1 MKTYLIIW
9 FGQLVSRIG
18 TAMTRFALIVW
29 AYEQAGEGG
38 NPATA
43 VALIGFFAFLP
54 LITISPLAGVWV
66 DRLPRRTVMLLADGG
81 AGLMTLSLLALH
93 GVGELA
99 LWHLYVAEFL
109 TGVFET
115 FQAPAY
121 TAASTLLL
129 PKEHYARGSG
139 LRALAQNGAQVLAP
153 ILAGVLF
160 YAGGLA
166 GVMLADLAT
175 FSVALAT
182 LLSVS
187 IPEVTRNDRASRAAT
202 GGFFSELW
210 FGFRYVWQRP
220 GLAGMTF
227 AFTGMNFIATLTYFS
242 LLPVMI
248 LARSGGNELA
258 LAAVQ
263 TALGLGGVAGA
274 ILVSLWGGPRRRIH
288 GVLLCAA
295 LSFLLGDL
303 VLAVGRAVPFWVIGV
318 AVGALFVPI
327 IGASND
333 SIWQEKVHPAWQGRV
348 FTAKNTLGQALVPLG
363 YLLAGGLAD
372 HWFEPAMQVGGSLA
386 GSFGWLV
393 GAGPGAGIA
402 LMFVATS
409 LAGAAF
415 TLGFYLIPAVRN
427 VEETPAD
434 TELEVAPQPVVAPA

>member
-29 AYEQAGEGG
+29 AYERASQEG
-38 NPATA
+38 NTATA

-54 LITISPLAGVWV
+54 LITVGPLAGVWV
-66 DRLPRRTVMLLADGG
+66 DRLPRRMVMLVADGA

-93 GVGELA
+93 GAGELA
-99 LWHLYVAEFL
+99 IWHIYVAEFL

-153 ILAGVLF
+153 ILAGLLF
-160 YAGGLA
+160 YAGGLT
-166 GVMLADLAT
+166 GVLLVDLAT
-175 FSVALAT
+175 FGIALVT

-187 IPEVTRNDRASRAAT
+187 IPEVTRNDPANRAGAE
-202 GGFFSELW
+202 GLFSELW
-210 FGFRYVWQRP
+210 FGFRYIWQRP

-227 AFTGMNFIATLTYFS
+227 AFTGMNFFAALTYFS

-258 LAAVQ
+258 LATVQ
-263 TALGLGGVAGA
+263 TSLGLGGVAGA
-274 ILVSLWGGPRRRIH
+274 VLVSLWGGPRRRIH
-288 GVLLCAA
+288 GVLLAAA

-303 VLAVGRAVPFWVIGV
+303 VLALGATLPFWLFGV

-348 FTAKNTLGQALVPLG
+348 FAAKNTWGQALVPLG
-363 YLLAGGLAD
+363 YILAGELAD
-372 HWFEPAMQVGGSLA
+372 RWFEPAMQVGGSLA
-386 GSFGWLV
+386 GGFGWLV
-393 GAGPGAGIA
+393 GTGPGAGIA
-402 LMFVATS
+402 LMFVVTS
-409 LAGAAF
+409 LAGAIL

-434 TELEVAPQPVVAPA
+434 RVPEVAPQPVAAAA

>member
-1 MKTYLIIW
+1 MVRHPFQGKW
-9 FGQLVSRIG
+9 Q
-18 TAMTRFALIVW
+18 
-29 AYEQAGEGG
+29 
-38 NPATA
+38 
-43 VALIGFFAFLP
+43 LIGFFAFLP
-54 LITISPLAGVWV
+54 LLTVSPLAGVWV
-66 DRLPRRTVMLLADGG
+66 DRLPRRTVMLVADGG
-81 AGLMTLSLLALH
+81 AGLMTMSLLALH
-93 GVGELA
+93 GAGELA
-99 LWHLYVAEFL
+99 IWHIYVAEFL
-109 TGVFET
+109 TGVFEC
-115 FQAPAY
+115 FQVPAY

-153 ILAGVLF
+153 ILAGLLF
-160 YAGGLA
+160 YASGLT
-166 GVMLADLAT
+166 GVMLVDLVT
-175 FSVALAT
+175 FGVAIAT

-187 IPEVTRNDRASRAAT
+187 IPEVTRSDPAT
-202 GGFFSELW
+202 RVGAGGFLAELW
-210 FGFRYVWQRP
+210 FGFRYIWQRP

-227 AFTGMNFIATLTYFS
+227 AFTGMNFIAALTYFS

-248 LARSGGNELA
+248 LARSGGHELA
-258 LAAVQ
+258 LATVQ

-288 GVLLCAA
+288 GVLLAAA

-303 VLAVGRAVPFWVIGV
+303 VLALGRTLPFWVFGA
-318 AVGALFVPI
+318 AVGALFVPV

-348 FTAKNTLGQALVPLG
+348 FAAKNTWGQALVPLG

-372 HWFEPAMQVGGSLA
+372 RWFEPAMQVGGSLA

-393 GAGPGAGIA
+393 GTGPGAGIA
-402 LMFVATS
+402 LMFVVTS
-409 LAGAAF
+409 LAGATL

-434 TELEVAPQPVVAPA
+434 VVPGVAPQPATAPV